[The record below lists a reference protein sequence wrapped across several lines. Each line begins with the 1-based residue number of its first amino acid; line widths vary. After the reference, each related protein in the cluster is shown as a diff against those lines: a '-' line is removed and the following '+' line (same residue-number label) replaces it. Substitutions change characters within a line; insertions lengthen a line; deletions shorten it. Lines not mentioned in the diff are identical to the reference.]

1 MKLLKQNLTINVTH
15 PSLLYPLANKVVY
28 ALKKTF
34 KKWGVWWQVEWN
46 KFIMVDEP
54 VRDKS
59 SPMETNIIPDD
70 NKLGLLWP
78 VLDYC
83 VMKCVQKV
91 NNEGCVVGP
100 RMEW

>member
-1 MKLLKQNLTINVTH
+1 
-15 PSLLYPLANKVVY
+15 
-28 ALKKTF
+28 
-34 KKWGVWWQVEWN
+34 
-46 KFIMVDEP
+46 MVDEP
-54 VRDKS
+54 VSDQS
-59 SPMETNIIPDD
+59 SPMGTDIIPED